1 MAVMVGK
8 AATTETREQE
18 AAVMDTDGPRKGEG
32 IMHPLSIKVMT
43 WSLGLYTAV
52 TYVLCVLYGLIAPR
66 GLHATQ
72 LLEWMLPGFTWL
84 SPGSFVL
91 GLVEAFLFGVYA
103 GLVFTP
109 IYNFIQRRCH

>member
-1 MAVMVGK
+1 MLRL
-8 AATTETREQE
+8 TRQTPGEDSRARRAMPE
-18 AAVMDTDGPRKGEG
+18 KGRHV
-32 IMHPLSIKVMT
+32 IF
-43 WSLGLYTAV
+43 
-52 TYVLCVLYGLIAPR
+52 CVLYGLIAPN

-109 IYNFIQRRCH
+109 IYNFVQRRCH

>member
-1 MAVMVGK
+1 MVGK
-8 AATTETREQE
+8 AATTETRDQE
-18 AAVMDTDGPRKGEG
+18 AAIINTDRLHTGED
-32 IMHPLSIKVMT
+32 IMHPLSIMVMT

-52 TYVLCVLYGLIAPR
+52 TYVFCVLYGLVAPK

-109 IYNFIQRRCH
+109 IYNSVERRCH

>member
-8 AATTETREQE
+8 AATTETRDQE
-18 AAVMDTDGPRKGEG
+18 AAVIHTDQPREGEDF
-32 IMHPLSIKVMT
+32 MHPLSIKVMT

-52 TYVLCVLYGLIAPR
+52 TYVLCVLYGLIAPK

-109 IYNFIQRRCH
+109 IYNLVQRRCH